1 MADFCD
7 FQGMV
12 PFQMLFPKAEEG
24 RIHLLLPAK
33 VGKAKAGEYDFV
45 ETYCVEEDCDCRQ
58 TTILVL
64 NAKGK
69 IMAVIDFGF
78 DQEKPWAGPALSDF
92 EKQSA
97 AAGDLLEIFVD
108 AVSDNPAWLKTMYAN
123 YRKVRRKI
131 DGHAYRGRPFPKPGK
146 FLIQAR
152 SPATT
157 EKVMTDLLAGPL
169 PPAVAGK
176 PASQSRKA
184 KGTRQSGLFPD
195 VSAAPDLPGLLD
207 RYRQVAGE
215 PGFAMRNGLRNDL
228 ARYLS
233 DQQAGEELARL
244 LVRLASLPGDNDDLL
259 DAALQL
265 LFDGLDLLRTQLDGR
280 HPDARERMVRW
291 QTALARHVFNE
302 NVGDELCGAVT
313 RIMLDARV
321 EILPQLH
328 EAGSRR
334 LETRGA
340 EEVSGTGLPADFSPE
355 GMFRTFEEMGIDSPF
370 ELLEVLLEMMAVGDP
385 EVQIALGTVMFSAGP
400 PLVRDTAALM
410 LFHPNAQVRAGMAS
424 ALRMVEGG
432 YFTPATLRRL
442 IVARNWFPDEI
453 RACIDQAVSNA
464 RRARVE
470 CAPIEPGL
478 AMTVYASVV
487 DGAGA
492 QSIQIIIPDGKKF
505 VSCSILL
512 KMGVGVADAFLIPME
527 NKRALRDFLAM
538 MTDET
543 AMLESTPE
551 YLDLRIC
558 QALAEGVRQG
568 RVPSPWLVAIAERL
582 GREPWRAVMFEPR
595 RELAVLRAGLEASG
609 TKFLTERAV
618 RAALEKSADWPE
630 FEPFA
635 GAWFEDGLGVEEDIA
650 AAAGKKGKPAPR
662 KAVAQ
667 LLSGVLTARREIWLE
682 RLVLTTLWL
691 KSAKRPMIHW
701 TEMFHVAVALAD
713 DSVPLKDIPLMVAV
727 AEMTFGAYQVRKAE
741 RA

>member
-1 MADFCD
+1 
-7 FQGMV
+7 
-12 PFQMLFPKAEEG
+12 
-24 RIHLLLPAK
+24 
-33 VGKAKAGEYDFV
+33 
-45 ETYCVEEDCDCRQ
+45 
-58 TTILVL
+58 
-64 NAKGK
+64 
-69 IMAVIDFGF
+69 
-78 DQEKPWAGPALSDF
+78 
-92 EKQSA
+92 
-97 AAGDLLEIFVD
+97 
-108 AVSDNPAWLKTMYAN
+108 
-123 YRKVRRKI
+123 
-131 DGHAYRGRPFPKPGK
+131 
-146 FLIQAR
+146 
-152 SPATT
+152 
-157 EKVMTDLLAGPL
+157 
-169 PPAVAGK
+169 
-176 PASQSRKA
+176 
-184 KGTRQSGLFPD
+184 
-195 VSAAPDLPGLLD
+195 
-207 RYRQVAGE
+207 
-215 PGFAMRNGLRNDL
+215 
-228 ARYLS
+228 
-233 DQQAGEELARL
+233 
-244 LVRLASLPGDNDDLL
+244 
-259 DAALQL
+259 
-265 LFDGLDLLRTQLDGR
+265 
-280 HPDARERMVRW
+280 
-291 QTALARHVFNE
+291 
-302 NVGDELCGAVT
+302 
-313 RIMLDARV
+313 
-321 EILPQLH
+321 
-328 EAGSRR
+328 
-334 LETRGA
+334 
-340 EEVSGTGLPADFSPE
+340 
-355 GMFRTFEEMGIDSPF
+355 
-370 ELLEVLLEMMAVGDP
+370 
-385 EVQIALGTVMFSAGP
+385 
-400 PLVRDTAALM
+400 
-410 LFHPNAQVRAGMAS
+410 
-424 ALRMVEGG
+424 
-432 YFTPATLRRL
+432 
-442 IVARNWFPDEI
+442 
-453 RACIDQAVSNA
+453 
-464 RRARVE
+464 VE